1 MCKVIAI
8 ANHKGGVGK
17 TTTSVNLSACI
28 AAGEYKT
35 LLIDMD
41 SQANATS
48 GVGLKNFGEK
58 KSIYNVLVD
67 GMDIED
73 IIIKTD
79 VNNLDVAPSN
89 INLIGAEVELVNVI
103 ARELRLKEA
112 ISKVRDKYDY
122 IIIDSPPSLGILTVN
137 VLVAADSVIVP
148 IQCEYYALEGLSHFF
163 KTIQL
168 IRKTLNNSLELE
180 GVVLTMFDPRT
191 NLSLQVM
198 EEVKKYFKD
207 KVYRTFVPRNVKLSE
222 APSYGKPIILYDIR
236 SKGAESYI
244 QLAKEVTGQ

>member
-17 TTTSVNLSACI
+17 TTTSVNLAACI

-73 IIIKTD
+73 TIIKTD
-79 VNNLDVAPSN
+79 VNNLDVSPSN

-112 ISKVRDKYDY
+112 IAKVRDKYDY

-168 IRKTLNNSLELE
+168 IRKTLNNDLELE

>member
-1 MCKVIAI
+1 MCKIIAI